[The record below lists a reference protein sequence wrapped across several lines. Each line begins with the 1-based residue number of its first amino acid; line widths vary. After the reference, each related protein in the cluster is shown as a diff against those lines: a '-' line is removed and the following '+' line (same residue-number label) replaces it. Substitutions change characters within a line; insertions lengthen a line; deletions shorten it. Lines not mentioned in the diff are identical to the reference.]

1 MKTFLMC
8 EPGYFDVSYAIN
20 PWMTANIGRVDK
32 PLARKQW
39 QALHDTLAKK
49 SNIELIEPVDGL
61 PDMVFTANAG
71 LVNDKHEVIVSSF
84 RHPERQGESAYFNEY
99 FLHANF
105 RVIPLSQNVIFEGAG
120 DALFD
125 SGGGLWFAS
134 GPRSDEAAITDIASS
149 MHVQVNALTLVDPRW
164 YHLDTAFCPL
174 SDGYV
179 IAYEKAFSA
188 ESANTIRH
196 KFGKKALWV
205 SDEDACNFACNAIC
219 TDHEIILYRASSELQ
234 STLRQLNFSVI
245 EIDVSEFMKSGGSC
259 KCMTLEI

>member
-8 EPGYFDVSYAIN
+8 EPTYFEVSYSIN

-32 PLARKQW
+32 QLARKQW
-39 QALHDTLAKK
+39 QALHDTLSRK
-49 SNIELIEPVDGL
+49 SIIKLIEPIDGL

-71 LVNDKHEVIVSSF
+71 LVNNKHEVIVSTF
-84 RHPERQGESAYFNEY
+84 RHPERQGESAYFNQY
-99 FLHANF
+99 FMDAHY
-105 RVIPLSQNVIFEGAG
+105 RVIPLSQNIIFEGAG

-125 SGGGLWFAS
+125 SGGELWIAS
-134 GPRSDEAAITDIASS
+134 GPRSDEAAITEIASA
-149 MHVQVNALTLVDPRW
+149 MQVQVNALTLVDPRW

-179 IAYEKAFSA
+179 VVYEKAFTA
-188 ESANTIRH
+188 ESASKIRQI
-196 KFGKKALWV
+196 FGNKAIWI

-234 STLRQLNFSVI
+234 STLRQLNFSVV
-245 EIDVSEFMKSGGSC
+245 EIDVSEFMRSGGSC
-259 KCMTLEI
+259 KCLTLEI

>member
-8 EPGYFDVSYAIN
+8 EPRYFEVSYVIN
-20 PWMTANIGRVDK
+20 PWMTANIGRVNK
-32 PLARKQW
+32 LLARKQW
-39 QALHDTLAKK
+39 QALHDALAEK
-49 SNIELIEPVDGL
+49 SNIKLIEPVNGL

-71 LVNDKHEVIVSSF
+71 LVSHRHEVIVSTF
-84 RHPERQGESAYFNEY
+84 RHPERQGESAYFRTY
-99 FLHANF
+99 FQHANY
-105 RVIPLSQNVIFEGAG
+105 RLISLSQNIKFEGAG

-125 SGGGLWFAS
+125 SGGELWLAA
-134 GPRSDEAAITDIASS
+134 GPRSDKAAISDIASS
-149 MHVQVNALTLVDPRW
+149 LGMRVYALTLVDPRW

-188 ESANTIRH
+188 ESANTIRQ
-196 KFGKKALWV
+196 KFGEKAIWI

-219 TDHEIILYRASSELQ
+219 TDHEIILHRASSELQ
-234 STLRQLNFSVI
+234 STLRKLGYRVI
-245 EIDVSEFMKSGGSC
+245 EIDVSEFIKAGGSC